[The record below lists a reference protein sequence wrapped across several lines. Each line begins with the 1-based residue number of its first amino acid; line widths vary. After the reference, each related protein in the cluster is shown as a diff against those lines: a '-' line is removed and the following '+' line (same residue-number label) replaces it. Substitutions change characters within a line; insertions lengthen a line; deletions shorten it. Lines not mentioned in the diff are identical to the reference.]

1 MKTRILAI
9 VLALA
14 LLLGCSAATAEETK
28 TIGVIY
34 WSLNNNFMVFLKN
47 NIEAECAALGYE
59 TIPLDSRSSTVTEL
73 SNVEDLIS
81 RNVDAVI
88 MVPMDSEASSNAVVL
103 LNNAGIPVITVDR
116 STTSGEV
123 ITSIATDNYAGG
135 KTAGEFTVKQLEGKG
150 KVVILRGTL
159 GTDLENQRFTGFK
172 DAIAGTEIEV
182 VSEQSANF
190 DRTTAFN
197 TIENILQANPD
208 INLVYAENDEMC
220 LGVAKALESANRSD
234 IMVVGFDGAVE
245 TLEAIKTG
253 KVTGTVFQ
261 QFALIGKLSVDI
273 FDQYFKGD
281 TANIENPMAV
291 PCEFASAENVE
302 QYLAQ

>member
-1 MKTRILAI
+1 
-9 VLALA
+9 
-14 LLLGCSAATAEETK
+14 
-28 TIGVIY
+28 
-34 WSLNNNFMVFLKN
+34 
-47 NIEAECAALGYE
+47 
-59 TIPLDSRSSTVTEL
+59 
-73 SNVEDLIS
+73 VEDLIS

>member
-1 MKTRILAI
+1 MKTQILAI

>member
-190 DRTTAFN
+190 DRTT
-197 TIENILQANPD
+197 ENILQANPD

>member
-14 LLLGCSAATAEETK
+14 LLLGCTGAMAEGTK

-81 RNVDAVI
+81 RKVDAVI
-88 MVPMDSEASSNAVVL
+88 LVPMDSEASSNAVVL

-135 KTAGEFTVKQLEGKG
+135 KTAGEFAVKQLEGKG

-172 DAIAGTEIEV
+172 DAVAGTEIEV

-220 LGVAKALESANRSD
+220 LGVAKAFESANRSD

-245 TLEAIKTG
+245 TLEAIKAGT
-253 KVTGTVFQ
+253 VTGTVFQ
-261 QFALIGKLSVDI
+261 QFALIGKMSVDI

-281 TANIENPMAV
+281 TNIENPIAV
-291 PCEFASAENVE
+291 PCEFAYAENVDT
-302 QYLAQ
+302 YLAQ

>member
-9 VLALA
+9 VLAIA
-14 LLLGCSAATAEETK
+14 LLLGCSGAMAEGTK

-47 NIEAECAALGYE
+47 NIELECAALGYE

-73 SNVEDLIS
+73 NNVEDLIS

-88 MVPMDSEASSNAVVL
+88 LVPMDSEASSNAVVL

-135 KTAGEFTVKQLEGKG
+135 KTAGEFAVKQLEGKG

-159 GTDLENQRFTGFK
+159 GTDLENQRITGFK

-220 LGVAKALESANRSD
+220 LGVSKALESANRTD
-234 IMVVGFDGAVE
+234 IMVIGFDGAVE
-245 TLEAIKTG
+245 TLEAIKAG

-281 TANIENPMAV
+281 TESIENPMAV
-291 PCEFASAENVE
+291 PCEFASYENID
-302 QYLAQ
+302 QYLVD

>member
-14 LLLGCSAATAEETK
+14 LLLGCTGAMAEGTK

-81 RNVDAVI
+81 RKVDAVI
-88 MVPMDSEASSNAVVL
+88 LVPMDSEASSNAVVL

-123 ITSIATDNYAGG
+123 VTSIATDNYAGG
-135 KTAGEFTVKQLEGKG
+135 KTAGEFAVKQLEGKG

-172 DAIAGTEIEV
+172 DAVAGTEIEV

-220 LGVAKALESANRSD
+220 LGVAKAFESANRSD

-245 TLEAIKTG
+245 TLEAIKAGT
-253 KVTGTVFQ
+253 VTGTVFQ
-261 QFALIGKLSVDI
+261 QFALIGKMSVDI

-281 TANIENPMAV
+281 TNIENPIAV
-291 PCEFASAENVE
+291 PCEFACAENVDT
-302 QYLAQ
+302 YLAQ

>member
-88 MVPMDSEASSNAVVL
+88 MVPMDSEASSNAMVL

>member
-172 DAIAGTEIEV
+172 DAIAGTESEV

>member
-14 LLLGCSAATAEETK
+14 LLLGCSAAMAEGTK

-88 MVPMDSEASSNAVVL
+88 LVPMDSEASSNAVVL

-116 STTSGEV
+116 STSSGEV

-245 TLEAIKTG
+245 TLEAIKAG

-273 FDQYFKGD
+273 FDQYFKGE
-281 TANIENPMAV
+281 TADIENPMAV
-291 PCEFASAENVE
+291 PCEFASMENVD